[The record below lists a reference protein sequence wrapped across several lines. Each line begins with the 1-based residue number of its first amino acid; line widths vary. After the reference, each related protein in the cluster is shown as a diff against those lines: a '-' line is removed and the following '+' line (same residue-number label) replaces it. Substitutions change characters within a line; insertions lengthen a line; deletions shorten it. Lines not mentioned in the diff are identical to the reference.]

1 MAITQAT
8 SSVLAA
14 NAALNNLNAGASI
27 VFTKPVTVAN
37 FTLSAGST
45 ATFNATTYTYGTGA
59 AAAHRTALGLST
71 LATTT
76 PAANVATFLATPTS
90 ANLAAAV
97 TDETGSGALVFA
109 NAPSLIDPTIQG
121 NLIQSTVIKNGPVP
135 YTQIFEDFPHG
146 SNGSTS
152 IGTHG
157 WLASRTAG
165 GSNGQWTAAS
175 ASAAQSSW
183 GTQFLTTAAT
193 LNAFSTFILGA
204 YNGQS
209 TSPYNIAFQVC
220 FAMAQTSFCNFGLN
234 FGGGGT
240 DVSISL
246 NFGTG
251 ELILTRPSVS
261 LTLATGLSLSSGDF
275 VTGTKYRLH
284 IKPISTTQTEVWLA
298 SAPATSSTWTTL
310 YDQIVTHTSSS
321 LGWNCSTPSFGIGT
335 QEAVAKTAYVD
346 WASIVKAVAR

>member
-14 NAALNNLNAGASI
+14 NAALNNLNAGANI
-27 VFTKPVTVAN
+27 TFTKSVSISGN
-37 FTLSAGST
+37 LSAS
-45 ATFNATTYTYGTGA
+45 GTVIA
-59 AAAHRTALGLST
+59 SNYN
-71 LATTT
+71 

-97 TDETGSGALVFA
+97 SDETGSGALVFA
-109 NAPSLIDPTIQG
+109 NAPRLIDPTIQG
-121 NLIQSTVIKNGPVP
+121 NLIQSTVIKDGPVP
-135 YTQIFEDFPHG
+135 FTQIFEDFPHG

-157 WLASRTAG
+157 WSASRTAG
-165 GSNGQWTAAS
+165 GSNGQWTVAS
-175 ASAAQSSW
+175 ASDAQSSW

-193 LNAFSTFILGA
+193 LNASSSFILGA

-209 TSPYNIAFQVC
+209 ASPYNIAFQVC
-220 FAMAQTSFCNFGLN
+220 FAVAQTSLCSFGLN
-234 FGGGGT
+234 FGGGGS
-240 DVSISL
+240 DVSITL

-251 ELILTRPSVS
+251 ALILTRPSVS
-261 LTLATGLSLSSGDF
+261 LTLVTGLSLSSGDF

-310 YDQIVTHTSSS
+310 YDQTVTHTSSS
-321 LGWNCSTPSFGIGT
+321 LGWNCSTPSFGIST